1 MGVRCSNASFEKN
14 IFLFVRASSANS
26 KFRLFFSGFE
36 VRCLWWCWRAVQRLF
51 LLLKSSGRV
60 YYDCYYYPK
69 GVGKEKG
76 TGRGRYREKRPH
88 GRETLTPSSVVT
100 ILNSKDSFCEGYT
113 RSGIDSWRFIPSSA
127 VLSVLEMFRFW
138 KIFEIIF
145 ESFALRMERRTAIV
159 FWVLRTSNGL
169 ADSNYFNGFRVRMGR
184 PIFFYFC

>member
-1 MGVRCSNASFEKN
+1 MFERKLWKKY
-14 IFLFVRASSANS
+14 FLFVRASSANS

-88 GRETLTPSSVVT
+88 GRETLTPSSVATVLNGKCGIFSFGDVQ
-100 ILNSKDSFCEGYT
+100 ILENLWNNY
-113 RSGIDSWRFIPSSA
+113 
-127 VLSVLEMFRFW
+127 
-138 KIFEIIF
+138 
-145 ESFALRMERRTAIV
+145 
-159 FWVLRTSNGL
+159 WVIRTSNGESHCNCFL
-169 ADSNYFNGFRVRMGR
+169 SASDFEWIGWFEL
-184 PIFFYFC
+184 F